1 MYGFVF
7 GRGMPNVKI
16 WYDYM
21 WLQVLLNNSWGGLLV
36 YATMLTIMHM
46 SMTIANHTIITIA
59 TAAPTTNTNHT
70 TVSPG

>member
-1 MYGFVF
+1 MAAGFVEQQL
-7 GRGMPNVKI
+7 GRTTGVR
-16 WYDYM
+16 YHAH
-21 WLQVLLNNSWGGLLV
+21 NNA
-36 YATMLTIMHM
+36 YM